1 MSKWAEYTLA
11 VIFVSMV
18 TSLMYGSHYSRLLEE
33 SQLPKYS
40 DDGCAGLSFSPSIAL

>member
-18 TSLMYGSHYSRLLEE
+18 ASLMYGAHYSRLVAE
-33 SQLPKYS
+33 SQSPEYL
-40 DDGCAGLSFSPSIAL
+40 DNGCGGINFRPSVAL